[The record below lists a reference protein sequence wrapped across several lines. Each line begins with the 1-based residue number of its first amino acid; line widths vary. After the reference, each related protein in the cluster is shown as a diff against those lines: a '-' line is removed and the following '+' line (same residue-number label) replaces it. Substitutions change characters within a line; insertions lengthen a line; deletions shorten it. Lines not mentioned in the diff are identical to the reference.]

1 MTTRTVILKQL
12 RDLKSDAYDKPQH
25 APIQTSSK
33 SQEPVKHKQAAS
45 QAAHTTAIT
54 KQHMPA
60 KSSSIANRATS
71 DSRTSKPLSKPCSSD
86 ANLGLARKAVI
97 SSKEMSKMS
106 RTERE
111 RVVRNRLSARRSKEA
126 KKEFY
131 SNLLTSVKGL
141 RAEHRGLQ
149 ANITQAQQQLAQLL
163 QQNKD
168 LMMACGCEQCS
179 QDMQEH

>member
-1 MTTRTVILKQL
+1 MTTRTVILKQMREL
-12 RDLKSDAYDKPQH
+12 QTDNSNKPQH

-45 QAAHTTAIT
+45 QAAYTTAIT

-60 KSSSIANRATS
+60 KSASIAKKATS
-71 DSRTSKPLSKPCSSD
+71 DSGNSKPLSKLCSSD
-86 ANLGLARKAVI
+86 AHLGLARKAVI
-97 SSKEMSKMS
+97 SSNEMSKMS

-111 RVVRNRLSARRSKEA
+111 RVMRNRLSARRSKEA

-131 SNLLTSVKGL
+131 TNLVTSVKGL

-179 QDMQEH
+179 KDMQEH